1 MISLRFI
8 EYYYTNAFYFYR
20 RIDGK
25 GREQWRAS
33 GSSIFYSLGI
43 CMLGVNVVQQF
54 TGSLA
59 PLVREIIPAANRPY
73 DNAAEYAFAIP
84 FAFIL
89 NYKWLW
95 KNTDILKKRYK
106 ILEAQNSRWMLLFG
120 LLMSLAFALICGYGR
135 VNFWFSL
142 GIAIALLFLQELIY
156 VMFLKSNKGDGD
168 H

>member
-1 MISLRFI
+1 MIRLRFI
-8 EYYYTNAFYFYR
+8 EHHYTNAFYVYR

-25 GREQWRAS
+25 GGERWRAS
-33 GSSIFYSLGI
+33 GSAFFYSAGI
-43 CMLGVNVVQQF
+43 CMLGVNIVQQF

-106 ILEAQNSRWMLLFG
+106 ILEEQNGRRMLLFG
-120 LLMSLAFALICGYGR
+120 LLMSLVFALICGYGR
-135 VNFWFSL
+135 VNFWLSL
-142 GIAIALLFLQELIY
+142 GLAIALLFLQELIY

-168 H
+168 Y